1 METSDPHPPSIEDLL
16 LQFQEHEFYWGDVG
30 GLCEDRE
37 KKNRV
42 DRVGVVVDSYIP
54 LRQYHSRGRVLL
66 GVAGRCLH
74 LPVFVQNRAA
84 LFPGQYHYPLFCHL
98 SADK

>member
-37 KKNRV
+37 KKQS
-42 DRVGVVVDSYIP
+42 G
-54 LRQYHSRGRVLL
+54 Q
-66 GVAGRCLH
+66 GRCCGGLLH
-74 LPVFVQNRAA
+74 TLETVSFQGPCPSWSRRTVSSSSSIRTESCRFISRSIS
-84 LFPGQYHYPLFCHL
+84 LSTFLSSFCR
-98 SADK
+98 